1 MINLFSVHLLWAQL
15 YVCIFSIQIRTWV
28 LGCLSFSSV
37 PLDSNSHKIISK
49 EKGEIDCSYMDS
61 RYFLNFV
68 PSSIPIWNLMT
79 LAFIVHI
86 LITFCSLKYS
96 SICLGRSLP
105 NFPKFSKFVPSTNF
119 RSWNT
124 ISSYLVKVVIFTAI
138 LQYFCCQSF
147 MSLNTIIL
155 KKIKQEVFILLP

>member
-1 MINLFSVHLLWAQL
+1 
-15 YVCIFSIQIRTWV
+15 
-28 LGCLSFSSV
+28 
-37 PLDSNSHKIISK
+37 
-49 EKGEIDCSYMDS
+49 
-61 RYFLNFV
+61 
-68 PSSIPIWNLMT
+68 
-79 LAFIVHI
+79 
-86 LITFCSLKYS
+86 
-96 SICLGRSLP
+96 LP